1 MNSLFYPKSL
11 LLLCRDSPFPLLSS
25 SSHLSNGKRK
35 GMERGAGHV
44 EAAGFPKKKKL
55 SLFFYVF
62 FPPHIRQSLS
72 LFTPLFWI
80 RIPTSYS
87 LYFPSSFS
95 LNTIKKTDSMG
106 AIPCP
111 HCPIPLHLHPLF
123 FVSDRF
129 PLSCC
134 LGTLLDPVPPP
145 PPTACLAQL
154 SELAWI
160 CSSAEIERGRNRNLI
175 GFFCFFLVAFV
186 VPCSSSSGFWLTK
199 KKKKR
204 YHSLLSLFLSRV
216 LTPTRAPCRRSPTSA
231 AA

>member
-1 MNSLFYPKSL
+1 MSRL
-11 LLLCRDSPFPLLSS
+11 PFPTPLFFFSFIEWKEKG
-25 SSHLSNGKRK
+25 NG
-35 GMERGAGHV
+35 ERGRARGS
-44 EAAGFPKKKKL
+44 GGLSKKKKKL